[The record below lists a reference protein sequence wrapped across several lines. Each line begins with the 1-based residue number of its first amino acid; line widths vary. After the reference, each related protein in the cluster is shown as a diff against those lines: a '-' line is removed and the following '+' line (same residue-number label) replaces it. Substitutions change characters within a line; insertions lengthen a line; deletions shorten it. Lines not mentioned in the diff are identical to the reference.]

1 MILDHF
7 TLSILLKES
16 KQELPIHFGQ
26 SLLVSTMASA
36 GLDACSL
43 KLELSILHSVDDDRD
58 DDANECKGLIHVDGK
73 GLIYGRPAAF
83 A

>member
-1 MILDHF
+1 
-7 TLSILLKES
+7 
-16 KQELPIHFGQ
+16 
-26 SLLVSTMASA
+26 MASA

>member
-16 KQELPIHFGQ
+16 KQELPILLSQ
-26 SLLVSTMASA
+26 SLQVSTMASA

-43 KLELSILHSVDDDRD
+43 KLELSILHSVDDDHD
-58 DDANECKGLIHVDGK
+58 DDHDDD
-73 GLIYGRPAAF
+73 YDDDHDDDQDDD
-83 A
+83 